1 MLKPSSAWDKWGK
14 WYLIPI
20 IAGCATP
27 QYAIRPTPVPE
38 ESASALEI
46 ERSISQ
52 LQGQEFQKQGG
63 RPIGAWETVA
73 GFQIQPLIDR
83 LSRVSERPSLRYHA
97 FLYTDNDP
105 NAAALADG
113 RIYISTGM
121 LRYLESRGSRADE
134 PLDSSRLGGTRSG
147 RMPSAVEAELA
158 FILGHE
164 IAHTVAQHLV
174 KRYRALQQ
182 QQLVMA
188 IVSVGAQA
196 LTRGASTGAQQAGD
210 IAVRGAQILQ
220 DVRNSGYSQE
230 QELEAD
236 QLGVRYVIR
245 AGFDPRQGLAML
257 KDFER
262 FDSPQPIMRSHPY
275 IALRRAYLERYLQ
288 ETVAPPAS
296 TSTSSSD
303 ARASQLRALR
313 ETQQLYPAGSVSW
326 KNLQAQLEELQG
338 KR

>member
-1 MLKPSSAWDKWGK
+1 MPKRSSAWGNWGR
-14 WYLIPI
+14 WLSPI
-20 IAGCATP
+20 IFLVAGCATP

-38 ESASALEI
+38 ESDLALEI
-46 ERSISQ
+46 ERGISQ
-52 LQGQEFQKQGG
+52 MQGQEFDKQGA
-63 RPIGAWETVA
+63 RLIGPWETVA
-73 GFQIQPLIDR
+73 GFRVQDMINR
-83 LSRVSERPSLRYHA
+83 LSRVSERPSLPYQA
-97 FLYTDNDP
+97 YLYTEKDP

-113 RIYISTGM
+113 RIYISNG
-121 LRYLESRGSRADE
+121 LLAYLESRGSVPD
-134 PLDSSRLGGTRSG
+134 
-147 RMPSAVEAELA
+147 ELA

-188 IVSVGAQA
+188 IVAAGTSA
-196 LTRGASTGAQQAGD
+196 LTRGASASAQQAGEL
-210 IAVRGAQILQ
+210 ARTGAQILQ

-245 AGFDPRQGLAML
+245 AKFDPRKGLEML

-288 ETVAPPAS
+288 ETGHLASVPQPP
-296 TSTSSSD
+296 TSFTAGPFPRVTPPPPRDS
-303 ARASQLRALR
+303 ARLRALR
-313 ETQQLYPAGSVSW
+313 ETQKSYPRGSVSW
-326 KNLQAQLEELQG
+326 KNLQAQIDALES
-338 KR
+338 R